1 LSNIKFT
8 GQNLPYLKAF
18 TLQKI

>member
-8 GQNLPYLKAF
+8 GQNLPYLKTF
-18 TLQKI
+18 TLQKL